1 MDKFS
6 GFEPA
11 VGEIRALRS
20 FRIGP
25 DARLYPLFSDE
36 AWSDG
41 VNTAR
46 CRSTDRVVRR
56 RAAEDH
62 PVVDPDCTC
71 GFYGYADEQG
81 AVEYPHAQHVLAV
94 VACWGRVVAG
104 TRGLRSEH
112 ARVEAVWMSSTVPPD
127 LAAGVAENYPA
138 ATTYADKAAMLA
150 EHPPTQVDCYEDPS
164 AREPAQARL
173 AVRAGLLTALVLGL
187 VPWRLVSGNDDALTL
202 WVAAVC
208 GFLVAAVIY
217 GKRAEVVA
225 RKRALVCT
233 AAVLWL
239 IAPLAG
245 TAGFYLFR
253 LPVLQIAFV
262 AYQQRRTLV
271 RASRRFPADIG

>member
-46 CRSTDRVVRR
+46 CRNTALARR
-56 RAAEDH
+56 RDTEH
-62 PVVDPDCTC
+62 LVVGPDCTC
-71 GFYGYADEQG
+71 GFYAYADEQG

-138 ATTYADKAAMLA
+138 ATTYADKTAMLA
-150 EHPPTQVDCYEDPS
+150 EHPPTRVDCYDDPS
-164 AREPAQARL
+164 ARQPARARTV
-173 AVRAGLLTALVLGL
+173 VRAGLLTTLVLGL
-187 VPWRLVSGNDDALTL
+187 VPWRLVSGNYDALAL

-208 GFLVAAVIY
+208 GFLVAAVVY
-217 GKRAEVVA
+217 GRRAEVVA
-225 RKRALVCT
+225 RKRALICT

-239 IAPLAG
+239 VAPLAG
-245 TAGFYLFR
+245 PAGFYLFR